1 MDRIT
6 LARMGAVARPPAKPS
21 LQKPNGE
28 FARVLSERIDTDNVR
43 FSAHAQRRLASRG
56 IKVSADDHTAIRRG
70 MDAAAEKG
78 ATAAVLLQGD
88 RVFVVNVPNNTV
100 ITAHTAEESR
110 AHVYTDIN
118 AAVVI

>member
-6 LARMGAVARPPAKPS
+6 LARMGAVAKPPVGVS
-21 LQKPNGE
+21 QQKPTGD
-28 FARVLSERIDTDNVR
+28 FARVLSERIGADDVR
-43 FSAHAQRRLASRG
+43 FSAHAQRRLESRG
-56 IKVSADDHTAIRRG
+56 IEVTADDQAAIRRG

-78 ATAAVLLQGD
+78 ATAAVLLQGE
-88 RVFVVNVPNNTV
+88 RVFVVNVPKNTV
-100 ITAHTAEESR
+100 ITAHTADESR